1 LGTGQT
7 AVKTQGKMYKT
18 LLLVMFVVGSMAST
32 PTQTTCTPPLA
43 RPLVLKDIPQQYRE
57 RTWLFALE
65 GNWEPYSYL
74 DQNTQQAKGLLQK
87 LIYEACSRCDMK
99 CNTVYIGDNIQLCYN
114 TRNHTS
120 EGFREFWYM
129 DKLCARQHIL
139 PDLKDE
145 DVRGSNGFQ
154 DLLQQLVQKDIDL
167 ALLPDGYEGT
177 EDLVAVG
184 EPFDCAEAPLSLM
197 HRKDIDLSWFG
208 KCVKDLYEVDLYL
221 TNWPWGEQRCGDLPT
236 DGRQSPINIDNTK
249 SKCMESEAIS
259 IPTTTCNGVQLNNKG
274 GYTGAKLQLENC
286 GFSIYGGGL
295 VGVYS
300 ILQAHFHWG
309 KTTEEGSEHT
319 LNGRKYPMEMHIVTK
334 MASGT
339 SECAE
344 LAVLGFF
351 FEISTEYNPAWS
363 AITARLKEIKY
374 AGHHIVL
381 DKVNLGELITGVDTS
396 QYYRY
401 FGSLTTE
408 PFSEIVIWTVFMQP
422 IKISASQLAQFRT
435 LLKDDGLTNIV
446 NNYRPVQDLNGR
458 TVYKTCT

>member
-1 LGTGQT
+1 
-7 AVKTQGKMYKT
+7 MYKT

-120 EGFREFWYM
+120 EGLFNDYFDGCVGWAPTALRKNVLAFSSPLLKAPSSRLYTRQTTQITRPDQVVPGEIVGFREFWYM

-334 MASGT
+334 MAS
-339 SECAE
+339 
-344 LAVLGFF
+344 
-351 FEISTEYNPAWS
+351 
-363 AITARLKEIKY
+363 
-374 AGHHIVL
+374 
-381 DKVNLGELITGVDTS
+381 
-396 QYYRY
+396 
-401 FGSLTTE
+401 
-408 PFSEIVIWTVFMQP
+408 
-422 IKISASQLAQFRT
+422 
-435 LLKDDGLTNIV
+435 
-446 NNYRPVQDLNGR
+446 
-458 TVYKTCT
+458 